1 MSVPARSPSPGARG
15 GAAPT
20 TPAALRQAMQSAV
33 QRVTSAH
40 LAITATVAGQSLTGA
55 GDERLSDGKVTGL
68 TATEK
73 LPAGTGTVQII
84 VVGGKTYVKL
94 PRALNPTGKPY
105 LVVRPNSSNP
115 VIRQIAGALDSAVSS
130 ASMQDVEAF
139 VGAARAVRN
148 DGPAMVDGVRTT
160 HYTVVVDAAKLP
172 AALPARQHMPASG
185 VGTIPVQLY
194 LDSTDRPVR
203 VSDQVTVQGQKVATD
218 VVFSR
223 YDEPVTITA
232 PPAGQVGG

>member
-1 MSVPARSPSPGARG
+1 
-15 GAAPT
+15 
-20 TPAALRQAMQSAV
+20 
-33 QRVTSAH
+33 
-40 LAITATVAGQSLTGA
+40 
-55 GDERLSDGKVTGL
+55 
-68 TATEK
+68 
-73 LPAGTGTVQII
+73 
-84 VVGGKTYVKL
+84 
-94 PRALNPTGKPY
+94 
-105 LVVRPNSSNP
+105 
-115 VIRQIAGALDSAVSS
+115 
-130 ASMQDVEAF
+130 
-139 VGAARAVRN
+139 
-148 DGPAMVDGVRTT
+148 
-160 HYTVVVDAAKLP
+160 VVDAAKLP